1 MKEELQCVA
10 SSSYSLLS
18 FYSSFPSPSL
28 SPSFLSFLAAIIYNV
43 KGNIFNLFFS
53 IYSDSLCKSLPFV
66 AQSVRICLQCK
77 RPGFDPWVKKI
88 PWRRKWQPTLVSLP
102 GKSHGQRGLRGWG
115 PWGCKGS
122 GMTEWL
128 TLTYLCRILNRQ
140 GTFYYSES
148 EVAQSCLTLC
158 DPMDCR
164 LSGSSVHGLFQAR
177 VLEWIAIS
185 FSRGSSQP
193 RNRTQV
199 SRITGRRFTVWATR
213 EALKR

>member
-88 PWRRKWQPTLVSLP
+88 PWRRKWQPTPVSLQKFL
-102 GKSHGQRGLRGWG
+102 GESHGQRSLVNYSSWGHKRVGHKLLIKHKQVIFELR
-115 PWGCKGS
+115 P
-122 GMTEWL
+122 
-128 TLTYLCRILNRQ
+128 Q
-140 GTFYYSES
+140 G
-148 EVAQSCLTLC
+148 
-158 DPMDCR
+158 
-164 LSGSSVHGLFQAR
+164 
-177 VLEWIAIS
+177 
-185 FSRGSSQP
+185 
-193 RNRTQV
+193 
-199 SRITGRRFTVWATR
+199 
-213 EALKR
+213 

>member
-102 GKSHGQRGLRGWG
+102 GKSHGQRGLRG
-115 PWGCKGS
+115 
-122 GMTEWL
+122 
-128 TLTYLCRILNRQ
+128 
-140 GTFYYSES
+140 
-148 EVAQSCLTLC
+148 
-158 DPMDCR
+158 
-164 LSGSSVHGLFQAR
+164 
-177 VLEWIAIS
+177 
-185 FSRGSSQP
+185 
-193 RNRTQV
+193 
-199 SRITGRRFTVWATR
+199 
-213 EALKR
+213 